1 VHTIHAR
8 IGAVIAAAL
17 FIAGCASAARADT
30 IEARHSFRQG
40 DVDEIRVVDRRST
53 AGIVIRSSIDTE
65 IELSQGASDEIEIV
79 MSGEVRSN
87 RRRCMPTLEVDESRG
102 TVEAVVT
109 LCNGPVFFLNLSGEL
124 RIEVSVP
131 RDWQGDYFVDGSSA
145 SVVIG
150 DATLARVGVDL
161 SSGSTRIG
169 RLRADDVEI
178 ESSSGVVDVESIE
191 ADTVTIGTSSGLTE
205 IGELLARET
214 TIDTSS
220 GGATVDAVAGN
231 VEADLSS
238 GLLSIDFG
246 GRRGSARVNSSSGG
260 VEILG
265 IDGSVTVDVSS
276 GTITVDFARIREDS
290 RIEASSGDVRLT
302 LPSSANL
309 DVDLETSSG
318 GIRVD
323 FPVTVEGAMDD
334 DELRGRIGSG
344 GPTLEVDTSSGR
356 IVVSPRS

>member
-1 VHTIHAR
+1 M
-8 IGAVIAAAL
+8 AAAL

-30 IEARHSFRQG
+30 IEARHSFRPG

-53 AGIVIRSSIDTE
+53 AGIVMRSNIDTE

-150 DATLARVGVDL
+150 DATLARFGVDL

-169 RLRADDVEI
+169 RLRADDLEI

-191 ADTVTIGTSSGLTE
+191 ADTVTI
-205 IGELLARET
+205 
-214 TIDTSS
+214 DTSS
-220 GGATVDAVAGN
+220 GSVTVDAVSGN
-231 VEADLSS
+231 VEADASS
-238 GLLSIDFG
+238 GLLAFDFG

-265 IDGSVTVDVSS
+265 IDGSVAVEVSS
-276 GTITVDFARIREDS
+276 GNVTVDFARIREDS